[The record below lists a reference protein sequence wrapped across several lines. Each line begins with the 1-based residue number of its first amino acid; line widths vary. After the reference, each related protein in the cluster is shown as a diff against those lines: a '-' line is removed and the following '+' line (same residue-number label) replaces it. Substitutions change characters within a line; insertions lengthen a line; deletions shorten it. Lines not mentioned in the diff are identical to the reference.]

1 MFFGGG
7 KIHPIVVVLH
17 DLCEE
22 GSKRG
27 GIFFL
32 TEQFFFFKKCR
43 QRKLGKKKK
52 TKKNENLSSTF
63 LAKEV
68 ISSRVIVRMKYNV
81 LKIFNIVPVGAQ

>member
-1 MFFGGG
+1 MTYV
-7 KIHPIVVVLH
+7 KKVVK
-17 DLCEE
+17 D
-22 GSKRG
+22 

-32 TEQFFFFKKCR
+32 TEQFFFKKCR
-43 QRKLGKKKK
+43 QRKLKEKQKM
-52 TKKNENLSSTF
+52 KKNENLSSTF